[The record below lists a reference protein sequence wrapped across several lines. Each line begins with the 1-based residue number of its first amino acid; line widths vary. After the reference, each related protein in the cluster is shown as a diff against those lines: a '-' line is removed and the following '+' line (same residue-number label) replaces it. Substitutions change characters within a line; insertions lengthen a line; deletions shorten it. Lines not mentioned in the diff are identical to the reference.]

1 MFVNY
6 YGDRNFFEYG
16 VLVDADHSDTEFPIV
31 YCRPFDG
38 EEDMFFFADCEVDI
52 DDSWIDRE
60 DVMEFIGMNSDEF
73 YPIRFAIGCIEYYG
87 AENFSSPY
95 DGYTFNRE
103 EIEEKLKN
111 YWIATDNLDI
121 TW

>member
-6 YGDRNFFEYG
+6 GDVDFFEYG
-16 VLVDADHSDTEFPIV
+16 VLVESDSTDTEVHII
-31 YCRPFDG
+31 YCVPSSD
-38 EEDMFFFADCEVDI
+38 EENMFFFANCIVDT
-52 DDSWIDRE
+52 DDDWIERE
-60 DVMEFIGMNSDEF
+60 DVMKFNGMNSEEF
-73 YPIRFAIGCIEYYG
+73 DPIRFAIGCIEYYG

-103 EIEEKLKN
+103 EIEEMLEN
-111 YWIATDNLDI
+111 MGV

>member
-6 YGDRNFFEYG
+6 GDKNFFEYG

-31 YCRPFDG
+31 YCRPFDD
-38 EEDMFFFADCEVDI
+38 EEDMFFFADCNVDI

-73 YPIRFAIGCIEYYG
+73 DPIRFAIGCIEYYG